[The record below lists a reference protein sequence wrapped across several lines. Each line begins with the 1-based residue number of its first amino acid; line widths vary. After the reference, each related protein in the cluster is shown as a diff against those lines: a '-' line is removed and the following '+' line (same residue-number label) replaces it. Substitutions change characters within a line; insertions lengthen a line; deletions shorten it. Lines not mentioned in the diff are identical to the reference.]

1 MTEKENNMCEKI
13 EIHCHDPFLNQ
24 EWIEYECSE
33 CGESESFIHHESRA
47 GFDECE
53 ACSNCHSVVS

>member
-1 MTEKENNMCEKI
+1 MCEKI

-24 EWIEYECSE
+24 EWIEYKCSE
-33 CGESESFIHHESRA
+33 CDEIDSFIHHESRA

-53 ACSNCHSVVS
+53 ACSNCNSVVS